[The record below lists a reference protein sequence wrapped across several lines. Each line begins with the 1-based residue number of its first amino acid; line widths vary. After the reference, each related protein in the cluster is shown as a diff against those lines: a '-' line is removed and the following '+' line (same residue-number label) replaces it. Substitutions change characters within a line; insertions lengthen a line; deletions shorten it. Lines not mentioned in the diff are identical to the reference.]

1 MEHVLCLFLR
11 FIYFCVLLAYMYVY
25 HLWAVPLETIL
36 NPESLKLEL
45 HIIMSHHVGAG
56 NLSQLLCKNN
66 RYS

>member
-1 MEHVLCLFLR
+1 
-11 FIYFCVLLAYMYVY
+11 MYVY